1 MTFGSSRSFGGR
13 TILTEMSETEE
24 RTHDPVLRSGERLGP
39 YEVRGVLGSGGIG
52 TVYRAWDD
60 RLGREVALKVLAGG
74 LEGPASSLAD
84 LEREARLL
92 ASVSHPSVLGI
103 FDVGEDK
110 GRRYVTTE
118 LLDGVDLHQR
128 MGGRPLPWRT
138 AVAIVL
144 EAAKGLAAAHA
155 RGIVHLDLK
164 PENIFVLAQGGV
176 KILDFGLARLEA
188 EQRDPVTPAPGDGQ
202 RTLMGTLAYL
212 TPEQVAG
219 DPVDHRAD
227 IFSLGSVLFEVLSGR
242 PPFQR
247 DTLAATLHAIVH
259 EDPPRLEAPGITI
272 PSGLA
277 HVARRCLAKAPEK
290 RFQTAFDLAFALAE
304 QLTPPSSAHLPSR
317 QWPTRLAFFAAGA
330 ATALVALLL
339 LRLLS

>member
-1 MTFGSSRSFGGR
+1 
-13 TILTEMSETEE
+13 
-24 RTHDPVLRSGERLGP
+24 
-39 YEVRGVLGSGGIG
+39 VLGSGGIG

-92 ASVSHPSVLGI
+92 ASLSHPSVLGI
-103 FDVGEDK
+103 FDVGEDR
-110 GRRYVTTE
+110 GRRYVATE
-118 LLDGVDLHQR
+118 LLNGVDLHQR

-144 EAAKGLAAAHA
+144 EAAKGLAAAHS
-155 RGIVHLDLK
+155 RGIIHLDLK

-188 EQRDPVTPAPGDGQ
+188 EQRDPATPAPGGGQ
-202 RTLMGTLAYL
+202 RALMGTLAYL
-212 TPEQVAG
+212 TPEQIAG

-259 EDPPRLEAPGITI
+259 EDPPRLEVSGMTI
-272 PSGLA
+272 PPELA
-277 HVARRCLAKAPEK
+277 RIVKRCLAKDPAR

-304 QLTPPSSAHLPSR
+304 ELAPPAASPPHRSE
-317 QWPTRLAFFAAGA
+317 WPIRFAYFVAGA
-330 ATALVALLL
+330 ATALAAVLL